1 MHAQSMY
8 HKFFEEL
15 AFTDEQKLDIQ
26 QAAKQA
32 DKRSLTLEL
41 ERAIKLRDVQ
51 KVGTILLQGFQTFGP
66 VCPLVLI
73 QSCYELVCNL
83 YRDLCIEESVRV
95 ATLSD
100 ISLWTEVYAHDHS
113 QETGFAQVFWIARHL
128 CAKILRLGRLQ
139 FEQKSMNSPLRI
151 YQRERSEHCITL
163 AEADIACDSA
173 GYLINPEQAAF
184 MTTLREEGTSLIA
197 HAVDGASGS
206 IARQPSLYDTSR
218 LRLLADSATN
228 VLHIHIPAGE
238 KLSEQAVADS
248 LLQAPRYFPNH
259 SLAVCTSWLL
269 DPALLSV
276 AEPSS
281 NIVLF
286 MQRFSKFPVP
296 FQTPQIFERV
306 FGFTATEDDIPRWK
320 ATTTLQRSIQRAL
333 SEGVVFRTMG
343 GYLLLG

>member
-15 AFTDEQKLDIQ
+15 AFTDKQKLDIQ

-51 KVGTILLQGFQTFGP
+51 KVGTILLQGLQTFGP

-73 QSCYELVCNL
+73 QSCYEQVCDL
-83 YRDLCIEESVRV
+83 YRTLTVEESVRL

-100 ISLWTEVYAHDHS
+100 ISLWTQAYAHDHS

-139 FEQKSMNSPLRI
+139 FEQKSMKSPYRI
-151 YQRERSEHCITL
+151 YQEKHSGHYITL
-163 AEADIACDSA
+163 AETNLACDRS
-173 GYLINPEQAAF
+173 GYLTESEKAAF

-206 IARQPSLYDTSR
+206 IARKPSLYDTSK

-259 SLAVCTSWLL
+259 SLAVCASWLL

-296 FQTPQIFERV
+296 FETPQIFERV

>member
-1 MHAQSMY
+1 MY
-8 HKFFEEL
+8 HRFFEEL
-15 AFTDEQKLDIQ
+15 AFTDKQKLDIQ
-26 QAAKQA
+26 QAVKQA

-51 KVGTILLQGFQTFGP
+51 KVGTILLQGLQTFGP

-73 QSCYELVCNL
+73 QSCYEQVCNL

-100 ISLWTEVYAHDHS
+100 ISLWTEVYAHDHR

-139 FEQKSMNSPLRI
+139 FEQKSMNSPFRI
-151 YQRERSEHCITL
+151 YQQEHSEQCITL

-173 GYLINPEQAAF
+173 GYCTNFEQAAF
-184 MTTLREEGTSLIA
+184 ITTLSENTTSLLA
-197 HAVDGASGS
+197 HPVDGANGS
-206 IARQPSLYDTSR
+206 IALQPCLYDTSS
-218 LRLLADSATN
+218 LRLLADSATD

-238 KLSEQAVADS
+238 KLSKQAVDDS
-248 LLQAPRYFPNH
+248 LLQVPRYFPNH
-259 SLAVCTSWLL
+259 SLAVCASWLL

-296 FQTPQIFERV
+296 FTTPQIFERV
-306 FGFTATEDDIPRWK
+306 FGFTATEDDIPRWE

-343 GYLLLG
+343 GYLRIITPAAH